1 VVNFWARPPDCS
13 EEVWAELE
21 DKMVK
26 EIGDDEEFK
35 ALQDQD
41 GAYIVGWFAGVLA
54 AHKEDVTR
62 WPSLRAIAAAL
73 NERGFR

>member
-1 VVNFWARPPDCS
+1 MA
-13 EEVWAELE
+13 E

-26 EIGDDEEFK
+26 EIGDDEEFE

-54 AHKEDVTR
+54 AHKEPLALFAGYRGGTK
-62 WPSLRAIAAAL
+62 RAWIPISRDAGSWGGPRSGA
-73 NERGFR
+73 GT

>member
-1 VVNFWARPPDCS
+1 
-13 EEVWAELE
+13 
-21 DKMVK
+21 MVK
-26 EIGDDEEFK
+26 EIGDDEEFE